1 MAAGAPDSQPLQA
14 GLSAQQ
20 LVTPMQPVANTDAVT
35 ALVDAFH
42 KGIITAGDINDRI
55 GAVAQANKRAH
66 LQQLSE
72 FVSPEAI
79 NSRMAQYGAQGAQA
93 QLQTAQSQ
101 AGLGLVAP
109 LTEKAQEDI
118 VQANEERLGKPAMD
132 AFLRWNAP
140 VLKKDADGN
149 PIPGQYD
156 YPAMRQ
162 AGVQY
167 IRAENML
174 SLAAQGLKGT
184 PTQVHDPKTGQPRTV
199 WLNANGE
206 DVTPIAGNK
215 AYEFY
220 QGMRRDAFDLFHNP
234 PSVQNSSSGVN
245 SSAAPA
251 DNTSTAPTVTP
262 LPQGDQGATRAS
274 FMDKLIKEGADPGGA
289 ARMAANASPETLQSF
304 IQQQTP
310 AAPSQPPVIQ
320 PAAVQPDAYMPFQG
334 LATGPIQSTPEAKTS
349 LEHDPY
355 VETYSKESPI
365 YLGFA
370 DAAKMATATPHPV
383 NDLALA
389 EAYTKL
395 FDPTARIT
403 EFKYDELKKAM
414 PWIEKF
420 KDAPAIIARNHTF
433 PPEVRNQIVQSGM
446 ANIDLKEKALT
457 PKFQYYEQ
465 QHPGL
470 LDEEQKKIADGVPF
484 SQRHGVVAATSTPGN
499 FQTLPS
505 GKRIRFQPTP

>member
-20 LVTPMQPVANTDAVT
+20 LVTPMQPVANTDAVS
-35 ALVDAFH
+35 ALVDAYH

-66 LQQLSE
+66 LEQLSE

-79 NSRMAQYGAQGAQA
+79 NSRMAQIGAQGAQA

-109 LTEKAQEDI
+109 LAGKEQQDI
-118 VQANEERLGKPAMD
+118 VQANEERLSKPAID
-132 AFLRWNAP
+132 AYTQWNP
-140 VLKKDADGN
+140 PILKQDADGN

-156 YPAMRQ
+156 YPAMAQ
-162 AGVQY
+162 AGAHY
-167 IRAENML
+167 LRAQNML
-174 SLAAQGLKGT
+174 ALAAQGLKGT
-184 PTQVHDPKTGQPRTV
+184 PTQIHDPKTGQPRTV

-234 PSVQNSSSGVN
+234 PSVQNSSTGVN
-245 SSAAPA
+245 SSANPA
-251 DNTSTAPTVTP
+251 AQEQPQVTP

-310 AAPSQPPVIQ
+310 PPPTAPVIQ
-320 PAAVQPDAYMPFQG
+320 PAAVVPDAYMPFQG
-334 LATGPIQSTPEAKTS
+334 LATGPVQTTPEAKKDMEELPDVKAFSTS
-349 LEHDPY
+349 KPVY
-355 VETYSKESPI
+355 I
-365 YLGFA
+365 GFA
-370 DAAKMATATPHPV
+370 DAAKGALTKPTAVT
-383 NDLALA
+383 DLGLA
-389 EAYTKL
+389 ESYSKL
-395 FDPTARIT
+395 FDPQNSLR
-403 EFKYDELKKAM
+403 EFKFDALKDSI
-414 PWIEKF
+414 PWPQKL
-420 KDAPAIIARNHTF
+420 KDAWPLIMRTHSFPADVRKDIVDSGLKVIEAR
-433 PPEVRNQIVQSGM
+433 
-446 ANIDLKEKALT
+446 EKALQ
-457 PKFQYYEQ
+457 PRFAYAEA
-465 QHPGL
+465 QHPGI
-470 LDEEQKKIADGVPF
+470 LDEEQKQILAGVPF
-484 SQRHGVVAATSTPGN
+484 RARIGLDVGTNPAPDL
-499 FQTLPS
+499 QTLPS
-505 GKRIRFQPTP
+505 GKRVRWIPQP